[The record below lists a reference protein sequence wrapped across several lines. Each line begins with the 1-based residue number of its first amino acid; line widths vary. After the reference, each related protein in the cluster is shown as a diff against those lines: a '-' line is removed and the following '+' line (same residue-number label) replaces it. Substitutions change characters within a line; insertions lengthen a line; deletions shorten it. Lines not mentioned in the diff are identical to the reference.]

1 MMVILQQFGNLIKRW
16 GKMDKITIIEGIV
29 WSALLRDIIDKAFKF
44 INFLH
49 CAWIEILRDYFN
61 KKILKNL

>member
-49 CAWIEILRDYFN
+49 CVLD
-61 KKILKNL
+61 

>member
-1 MMVILQQFGNLIKRW
+1 
-16 GKMDKITIIEGIV
+16 V

-49 CAWIEILRDYFN
+49 CVLDWDFKRLFWQENLKDFKRFCEIILILWNFN
-61 KKILKNL
+61 RLF